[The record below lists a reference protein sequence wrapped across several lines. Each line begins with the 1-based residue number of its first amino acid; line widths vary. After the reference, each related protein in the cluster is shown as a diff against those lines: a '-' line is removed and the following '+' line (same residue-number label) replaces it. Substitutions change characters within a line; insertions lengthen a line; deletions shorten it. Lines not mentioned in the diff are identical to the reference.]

1 MLICNF
7 LLDIQDSHQTGKD
20 KLKTWYDFVI
30 KKEHLFIMNIY
41 SQEEVS
47 STDNISDI
55 SNYYEQFSRFI
66 KIVIQLENCFSNF
79 RMKESLHLEELPHN
93 DMDDELSQ

>member
-1 MLICNF
+1 
-7 LLDIQDSHQTGKD
+7 
-20 KLKTWYDFVI
+20 
-30 KKEHLFIMNIY
+30 MNIY

-93 DMDDELSQ
+93 DMDDELSQQGKISDVINEFRVVKNIENGTIQIR

>member
-20 KLKTWYDFVI
+20 KLKTWYDFVV
-30 KKEHLFIMNIY
+30 KKEHLFITNIY

-66 KIVIQLENCFSNF
+66 KIVIQLENYFSNF

-93 DMDDELSQ
+93 NMDDEFSQ